1 MPDAKSWNGVS
12 CGSNHMRLY
21 MDASFNIKQFINQF
35 HHLLALLTR
44 LRCLPFLRFVFFPGR
59 NTNMNLRGALVAL
72 ICYNH
77 LQSLSFLTMDGI
89 LLIGKR
95 HRFDAW
101 VRKIPWNGKWQP
113 TSVFLPGES
122 HGQRSLAGYSP

>member
-1 MPDAKSWNGVS
+1 MES
-12 CGSNHMRLY
+12 CGSNYMRLY

-44 LRCLPFLRFVFFPGR
+44 LRCLPFLRFVFFPSR
-59 NTNMNLRGALVAL
+59 NINMNLRGALVAL
-72 ICYNH
+72 ICYKH
-77 LQSLSFLTMDGI
+77 LQSFSFLTTDGI

>member
-1 MPDAKSWNGVS
+1 
-12 CGSNHMRLY
+12 

-113 TSVFLPGES
+113 TSVFLPGGS